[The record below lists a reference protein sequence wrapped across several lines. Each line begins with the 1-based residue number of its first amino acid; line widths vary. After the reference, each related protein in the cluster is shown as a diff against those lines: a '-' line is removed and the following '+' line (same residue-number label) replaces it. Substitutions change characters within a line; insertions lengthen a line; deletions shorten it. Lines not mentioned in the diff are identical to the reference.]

1 MKTLSQPRPLN
12 VARPL
17 SFVAGAMVALA
28 AFTATTPAIADEVRI
43 SVMQQGSDKRAVKL
57 PAHGETKGQVQ
68 SRYGKPQGIKG
79 PTGEPPITQWFFN
92 DFVVYFEGDRV
103 IHAVLKPNR

>member
-1 MKTLSQPRPLN
+1 MKTLSQPRQPH

-17 SFVAGAMVALA
+17 TLIAGAMI
-28 AFTATTPAIADEVRI
+28 AFATLCATAPATADEVRVP
-43 SVMQQGSDKRAVKL
+43 VMQQGSDKQTIKL
-57 PAHGETKGQVQ
+57 PAHGETKSQVQ

-79 PTGEPPITQWFFN
+79 PTGEPPITQWFFS
-92 DFVVYFEGDRV
+92 DFVVYFESDRV